1 MNKSYRG
8 TNFEMKWWVEVAFV
22 YYEDR
27 LDAKLENLQW
37 RSGHIGMTLEKKWVG
52 DPVNWLSR
60 KTIENLLDL
69 NIGDHLKVAVCTSVK
84 VQKKSLETFSWPS
97 C

>member
-8 TNFEMKWWVEVAFV
+8 TNFEMKWCVVAAFV

-37 RSGHIGMTLEKKWVG
+37 RNGHIGMTLEKKRVG
-52 DPVNWLSR
+52 DSANWLI
-60 KTIENLLDL
+60 KENDWELTGLEYWWSFE
-69 NIGDHLKVAVCTSVK
+69 GHLIY
-84 VQKKSLETFSWPS
+84 
-97 C
+97 

>member
-37 RSGHIGMTLEKKWVG
+37 RNGHTGMTLRRSE
-52 DPVNWLSR
+52 
-60 KTIENLLDL
+60 
-69 NIGDHLKVAVCTSVK
+69 
-84 VQKKSLETFSWPS
+84 LEILQIDYEGKRLRTY
-97 C
+97 